1 MKVDQTKASEGAP
14 QGASPEREPEREG
27 EAQEESLKRRTRRR
41 QTVAMGLLIFA
52 VAFGV
57 RLLLWHDTRR
67 EVWAVQ
73 TVVAEDYRRVA
84 RILREGGLN
93 AFLSRE
99 SPLSDP
105 NNLGHPPGYSILLAL
120 LFSALNESDAL
131 VQFFQIACDAAAA
144 VLIFFIV
151 AGLLS
156 RSAAFV
162 TGLLVALSPQFAW
175 NSVLMLPDSLSVLPV
190 LLAVYFLSSAYRRP
204 HLLKMVAAGA
214 LIGVSCWLRANAM
227 LLAPFMTLAVPF
239 LFKRGM
245 RLRYC
250 AALLGGTILIVAPL
264 TLRNA
269 LVYGHF
275 IPVSL
280 GAGQTLLE
288 GISDYD
294 SEKRF
299 GIPDTDIGIMKWEAE
314 MYNRPDYYGT
324 LFNPDGVKRERM
336 RLAHGLKVIGS
347 HPIWFAGVMARRGA
361 SMLKL
366 ERVRLISK
374 EPPVTYSLELT
385 QDAAPVWSN
394 TPGDLLATGTIV
406 FTQEAA
412 SVGLMTDEAALYLT
426 GDDSKYGDQLISA
439 PITIKGNT
447 DYLITIPVRTKQG
460 RMFIKVESAQRGSL
474 YADAIVETIEGK
486 TSDEQPV
493 KIIQLPFVSG
503 SSADQIRIHFANG
516 ASKPAP
522 PSIEIGPVRLYELG
536 PASYVWT
543 RYPRL
548 ILRGIQKLF
557 LTAVML
563 PLAIIGI
570 LLLLRAGKSRALII
584 LLVVPAYF
592 LCVQSA
598 THTEYRYVLAVH
610 YFLFSMSAVSLVWL
624 GGASWQLIQRARSR
638 P

>member
-1 MKVDQTKASEGAP
+1 MKVDQTKASGSAP
-14 QGASPEREPEREG
+14 RGASSEQKSEREG
-27 EAQEESLKRRTRRR
+27 EAQEKSLKLRTRLR
-41 QTVAMGLLIFA
+41 QTLVMSFLIFA

-57 RLLLWHDTRR
+57 RLLLWHDTRQ
-67 EVWAVQ
+67 EVWTVQ

-84 RILREGGLN
+84 RILVEGGLN
-93 AFLSRE
+93 AFFSRE

-120 LFSALNESDAL
+120 LFAAFGESDAL
-131 VQFFQIACDAAAA
+131 VQIFQIACDAAAA
-144 VLIFFIV
+144 FLIFLIV
-151 AGLLS
+151 AGLLY
-156 RSAAFV
+156 RSTAFV
-162 TGLLVALSPQFAW
+162 AGLLVALSPQFAW
-175 NSVLMLPDSLSVLPV
+175 NSVLLLPDSLSVLPL
-190 LLAVYFLSSAYRRP
+190 LLAVFFLSSAYRRP

-227 LLAPFMTLAVPF
+227 LLAPFMALAVPF

-245 RLRYC
+245 RLHYC
-250 AALLGGTILIVAPL
+250 AAFLGGTILIVAPL

-269 LVYGHF
+269 VVYGHF

-299 GIPDTDIGIMKWEAE
+299 GIPDTDMGIMKWEAE

-347 HPIWFAGVMARRGA
+347 HPVWFAGVMARRGA

-374 EPPVTYSLELT
+374 EPPVTHSLELI
-385 QDAAPVWSN
+385 QDAASVWSN
-394 TPGDLLATGTIV
+394 TPRDLLATGQI
-406 FTQEAA
+406 A
-412 SVGLMTDEAALYLT
+412 SAQKEESVDLTTDEAALRLT
-426 GDDSKYGDQLISA
+426 GDDSKYGDQLLSA

-447 DYLITIPVRTKQG
+447 DYLLTIPVRTKQG
-460 RMFIKVESAQRGSL
+460 RMFIRAQSAERSTL
-474 YADAIVETIEGK
+474 YAEAIVETIEGK
-486 TSDEQPV
+486 TPDEQPV
-493 KIIQLPFVSG
+493 KIIRLPFVSG
-503 SSADQIRIHFANG
+503 SSADQIRIHFVNG

-522 PSIEIGPVRLYELG
+522 PSVEIGPARLYELG

-543 RYPRL
+543 RYPRRM
-548 ILRGIQKLF
+548 LRGVQKLF
-557 LTAVML
+557 LTAFML

-570 LLLLRAGKSRALII
+570 FLLARAGKALSLSI

-610 YFLFSMSAVSLVWL
+610 YFLFSMSAVALVWI
-624 GGASWQLIQRARSR
+624 GASLSQLISKARSQL
-638 P
+638 

>member
-1 MKVDQTKASEGAP
+1 MKLDQTKASARAP
-14 QGASPEREPEREG
+14 DDSSTEQKSEREG
-27 EAQEESLKRRTRRR
+27 EAQEKSVSKRTRSR
-41 QTVAMGLLIFA
+41 QTLVISLSIFA
-52 VAFGV
+52 VAVGV

-73 TVVAEDYRRVA
+73 TVVAQDYRRVA
-84 RILREGGLN
+84 RILREGGLA
-93 AFLSRE
+93 AFLSKE

-120 LFSALNESDAL
+120 LFSAFNESDAL

-144 VLIFFIV
+144 VLIFLIV
-151 AGLLS
+151 AGLLP
-156 RSAAFV
+156 RSAAFMA
-162 TGLLVALSPQFAW
+162 GLLVALSPQFAW
-175 NSVLMLPDSLSVLPV
+175 NSVLMLPDSLSVLPI

-204 HLLKMVAAGA
+204 HLLKIVAAGA

-227 LLAPFMTLAVPF
+227 LLAPFMTLAIPF
-239 LFKRGM
+239 LFKRGL
-245 RLRYC
+245 RLCYC
-250 AALLGGTILIVAPL
+250 AALLGGTILIIAPL

-288 GISDYD
+288 GISEYD

-299 GIPDTDIGIMKWEAE
+299 DIPETDMGIMKWEAE

-336 RLAHGLKVIGS
+336 RLAHGLKIIGS
-347 HPIWFAGVMARRGA
+347 HPIWFAGVMAQRGA
-361 SMLKL
+361 SMLRL

-374 EPPVTYSLELT
+374 EPPVSHSLELT

-394 TPGDLLATGTIV
+394 TPRELLATGTIAA
-406 FTQEAA
+406 TQEAA
-412 SVGLMTDEAALYLT
+412 SVGLTTDEAALRLT
-426 GDDSKYGDQLISA
+426 GDNSKYGDQLLSA

-447 DYLITIPVRTKQG
+447 DYLLTLPVKTKQG
-460 RMFIKVESAQRGSL
+460 RMFIKVESAQRSTL
-474 YADAIVETIEGK
+474 YTDAIVETIEGK
-486 TSDEQPV
+486 TPEEQPV

-503 SSADQIRIHFANG
+503 SNVDQIRIHFANG

-522 PSIEIGPVRLYELG
+522 PSVEIGQARLYELG

-548 ILRGIQKLF
+548 MLRGVQKLF
-557 LTAVML
+557 LTAFML

-570 LLLLRAGKSRALII
+570 LLLVRAGRSRALLI
-584 LLVVPAYF
+584 LLIVPAYF

-610 YFLFSMSAVSLVWL
+610 YFLFSMSAVALVWL
-624 GGASWQLIQRARSR
+624 GGALWQLVRKARARL
-638 P
+638 